1 MTWLKKKT
9 NKKSAEREI
18 KRLARLSRVN
28 GAAFWQSE
36 GSGGREN
43 SGKNK

>member
-36 GSGGREN
+36 VSGDN